1 MMTESYLIDAIITE
15 AGFILIGGLVALI
28 PVYLLG
34 LVLGNV
40 ADGTVGNG
48 EK

>member
-1 MMTESYLIDAIITE
+1 MMTDAIITE

-40 ADGTVGNG
+40 ADGTVSDG

>member
-1 MMTESYLIDAIITE
+1 MIDSIITE

-34 LVLGNV
+34 LVLS
-40 ADGTVGNG
+40 DG

>member
-1 MMTESYLIDAIITE
+1 MMTDAIITE